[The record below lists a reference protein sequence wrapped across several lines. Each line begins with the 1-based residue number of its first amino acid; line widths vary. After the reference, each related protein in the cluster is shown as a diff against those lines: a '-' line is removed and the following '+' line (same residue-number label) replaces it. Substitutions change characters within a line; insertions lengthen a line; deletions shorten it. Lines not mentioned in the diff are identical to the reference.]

1 MAMKTT
7 QAWGWLAAGV
17 LAAGLNASYHDGG
30 LRVAHRVV
38 SRLEHRSEAL
48 LTLASARTEQ
58 FLAETAAETRL
69 VTAWDE
75 AASCR
80 LSTALAQARTRIA
93 RSDARMARVE
103 VMSASDEAQLAQF
116 EANRA
121 QIEAQLQEAQ
131 DQVQARVAE
140 VQARVQANVVR
151 IRMPAVALSPVVVS
165 TPKVL
170 ACSRI
175 RVNIPQPPVVRIPS
189 VPVIH
194 IETSGTGP
202 I

>member
-30 LRVAHRVV
+30 LPVAHEVV
-38 SRLEHRSEAL
+38 SRLESRSEAL

-69 VTAWDE
+69 VTARDE

-80 LSTALAQARTRIA
+80 LSTALAQAQTRMA
-93 RSDARMARVE
+93 RSDARLARVE
-103 VMSASDEAQLAQF
+103 VMSASDEAQLARF

-121 QIEAQLQEAQ
+121 EIEAQVEEAQDQIQEAQ
-131 DQVQARVAE
+131 DEAQD
-140 VQARVQANVVR
+140 R
-151 IRMPAVALSPVVVS
+151 I
-165 TPKVL
+165 
-170 ACSRI
+170 
-175 RVNIPQPPVVRIPS
+175 
-189 VPVIH
+189 
-194 IETSGTGP
+194 
-202 I
+202 